1 MSHQHTTQT
10 SGQGMLERVFKLREH
25 GTTARTEVIAG
36 FTTFLTM
43 VYIVFVNPQI
53 LGVAGM
59 DTSAV
64 FVTTCL
70 IAAFGSIMMGL
81 FANLPVALAPA
92 MGLNAFFAFVVV
104 QAMGLPWQVGM
115 GAIFWGAIGL
125 LLLTIFRV
133 RYWMIAN
140 IPVSLRVGI
149 TSGIGLFIGMMGLKN
164 AGVIVANPETLVS
177 IGNLTSHS
185 VLLGILGFFIIAI
198 LASRNIHAAVLVS
211 IVVTTLLG
219 WMLGD
224 VHYNGIV
231 SAPPS
236 VMTVV
241 GHVDLAGSFN
251 LGLKNAGVIVANPET
266 LVSIGNL
273 TSHSVLLGILGFF
286 IIAILA
292 SRNIHAA
299 VLVSIVVTT
308 LLGWMLGDVHYNGI
322 VSAPP
327 SVMTVVGHVDLAG
340 SFNLGLAGV
349 IFSFMLVNLFDSSGT
364 LIGVTD
370 KAGLA
375 DEKGKF
381 PRMKQALYVDSI
393 SSVTGSF
400 IGTSSVTAYI
410 ESSSGVSVGGRTGL
424 TAVVVG
430 LLFLL
435 VIFLSPLAGMV
446 PGYAAAGAL
455 IYVGVLMTSSLARVN
470 WQDLTESVPAFITA
484 VMMPFSFSITEGIAL
499 GFISYCVM
507 KIGTGRL
514 RDLSPCVIIVALLF
528 ILKIV
533 FIDAH

>member
-1 MSHQHTTQT
+1 MSQQHTTQA

-70 IAAFGSIMMGL
+70 IAAFGSILMGL

-115 GAIFWGAIGL
+115 GAIFWGAVGL

-185 VLLGILGFFIIAI
+185 VLLGVLGFFIIAI

-211 IVVTTLLG
+211 IIVTTLLG
-219 WMLGD
+219 WMMGD

-236 VMTVV
+236 V
-241 GHVDLAGSFN
+241 
-251 LGLKNAGVIVANPET
+251 
-266 LVSIGNL
+266 
-273 TSHSVLLGILGFF
+273 TS
-286 IIAILA
+286 
-292 SRNIHAA
+292 
-299 VLVSIVVTT
+299 
-308 LLGWMLGDVHYNGI
+308 
-322 VSAPP
+322 
-327 SVMTVVGHVDLAG
+327 VVGHVDLAG

-381 PRMKQALYVDSI
+381 PRMKQALFVDSI
-393 SSVTGSF
+393 SSVTGAF
-400 IGTSSVTAYI
+400 VGTSSVTAYI

-430 LLFLL
+430 ILFLL

-446 PGYAAAGAL
+446 PPYAAAGAL

-507 KIGTGRL
+507 KI
-514 RDLSPCVIIVALLF
+514 
-528 ILKIV
+528 V

>member
-1 MSHQHTTQT
+1 MSQQHTTQA

-70 IAAFGSIMMGL
+70 IAAFGSILMGL

-115 GAIFWGAIGL
+115 GAIFWGAVGL

-185 VLLGILGFFIIAI
+185 VLLGVLGFFIIAI

-211 IVVTTLLG
+211 IIVTTLLG
-219 WMLGD
+219 WMMGD

-236 VMTVV
+236 V
-241 GHVDLAGSFN
+241 
-251 LGLKNAGVIVANPET
+251 
-266 LVSIGNL
+266 
-273 TSHSVLLGILGFF
+273 TS
-286 IIAILA
+286 
-292 SRNIHAA
+292 
-299 VLVSIVVTT
+299 
-308 LLGWMLGDVHYNGI
+308 
-322 VSAPP
+322 
-327 SVMTVVGHVDLAG
+327 VVGHVDLAG

-381 PRMKQALYVDSI
+381 PRMKQALFVDSI
-393 SSVTGSF
+393 SSVTGAF
-400 IGTSSVTAYI
+400 VGTSSVTAYI

-430 LLFLL
+430 ILFLL

-446 PGYAAAGAL
+446 PPYAAAAGALIYVGGAAAGAL

-514 RDLSPCVIIVALLF
+514 RDLSPCVVIVALLF
-528 ILKIV
+528 VLKIV

>member
-1 MSHQHTTQT
+1 MSQQHTTQA

-70 IAAFGSIMMGL
+70 IAAFGSILMGL

-104 QAMGLPWQVGM
+104 QAMRLPWQVGM
-115 GAIFWGAIGL
+115 GAIFWGAVGL

-185 VLLGILGFFIIAI
+185 VLLGVLGFFIIAI

-211 IVVTTLLG
+211 IIVTTLLG
-219 WMLGD
+219 WMMGD

-236 VMTVV
+236 V
-241 GHVDLAGSFN
+241 
-251 LGLKNAGVIVANPET
+251 
-266 LVSIGNL
+266 
-273 TSHSVLLGILGFF
+273 TS
-286 IIAILA
+286 
-292 SRNIHAA
+292 
-299 VLVSIVVTT
+299 
-308 LLGWMLGDVHYNGI
+308 
-322 VSAPP
+322 
-327 SVMTVVGHVDLAG
+327 VVGHVDLAG

-381 PRMKQALYVDSI
+381 PRMKQALFVDSI
-393 SSVTGSF
+393 SSVTGAF
-400 IGTSSVTAYI
+400 VGTSSVTAYI

-430 LLFLL
+430 ILFLL

-446 PGYAAAGAL
+446 PPYAAAGAL

-514 RDLSPCVIIVALLF
+514 RDLSPCVVIVALLF
-528 ILKIV
+528 VLKIV

>member
-1 MSHQHTTQT
+1 MSQQHTTQA

-70 IAAFGSIMMGL
+70 IAAFGSILMGL

-104 QAMGLPWQVGM
+104 QAMGLPSQVGM
-115 GAIFWGAIGL
+115 GAIFWGAVGL

-185 VLLGILGFFIIAI
+185 VLLGVLGFFIIAI

-211 IVVTTLLG
+211 IIVTTMLG
-219 WMLGD
+219 WMMGD

-236 VMTVV
+236 V
-241 GHVDLAGSFN
+241 
-251 LGLKNAGVIVANPET
+251 
-266 LVSIGNL
+266 
-273 TSHSVLLGILGFF
+273 TS
-286 IIAILA
+286 
-292 SRNIHAA
+292 
-299 VLVSIVVTT
+299 
-308 LLGWMLGDVHYNGI
+308 
-322 VSAPP
+322 
-327 SVMTVVGHVDLAG
+327 VVGHVDLAG

-381 PRMKQALYVDSI
+381 PRMKQALFVDSI
-393 SSVTGSF
+393 SSVTGAF
-400 IGTSSVTAYI
+400 VGTSSVTAYI

-430 LLFLL
+430 ILFLL

-446 PGYAAAGAL
+446 PPYAAAGAL

-514 RDLSPCVIIVALLF
+514 RDLSPCVVIVALLF
-528 ILKIV
+528 VLKIV

>member
-1 MSHQHTTQT
+1 MRGRNRCRTNKLSEKNYHTTAPGVAFWYRITANFPSFLRKLIMSQQHTTQT

-70 IAAFGSIMMGL
+70 IAAFGSILMGL

-115 GAIFWGAIGL
+115 GAIFWGAVGL

-185 VLLGILGFFIIAI
+185 VLLGVLGFFIIAI

-211 IVVTTLLG
+211 IIVTTLLG
-219 WMLGD
+219 WMMGD

-236 VMTVV
+236 V
-241 GHVDLAGSFN
+241 
-251 LGLKNAGVIVANPET
+251 
-266 LVSIGNL
+266 
-273 TSHSVLLGILGFF
+273 TS
-286 IIAILA
+286 
-292 SRNIHAA
+292 
-299 VLVSIVVTT
+299 
-308 LLGWMLGDVHYNGI
+308 
-322 VSAPP
+322 
-327 SVMTVVGHVDLAG
+327 VVGHVDLAG

-381 PRMKQALYVDSI
+381 PRMKQALFVDSI
-393 SSVTGSF
+393 SSVTGAF
-400 IGTSSVTAYI
+400 VGTSSVTAYI

-430 LLFLL
+430 ILFLL

-446 PGYAAAGAL
+446 PPYAAAGAL

-514 RDLSPCVIIVALLF
+514 RDLSPCVVIVALLF
-528 ILKIV
+528 VLKIV

>member
-1 MSHQHTTQT
+1 MRGRNRCRTNKLSEKNYHTTAPGVAFWYRITANFPSFLRKLIMSQQHTTQA

-53 LGVAGM
+53 LGVVGM

-70 IAAFGSIMMGL
+70 IAAFGSILMGL

-115 GAIFWGAIGL
+115 GAIFWGAVGL

-185 VLLGILGFFIIAI
+185 VLLGVLGFFIIAI

-211 IVVTTLLG
+211 IIVTTLLG
-219 WMLGD
+219 WIMGD

-236 VMTVV
+236 V
-241 GHVDLAGSFN
+241 
-251 LGLKNAGVIVANPET
+251 
-266 LVSIGNL
+266 
-273 TSHSVLLGILGFF
+273 TS
-286 IIAILA
+286 
-292 SRNIHAA
+292 
-299 VLVSIVVTT
+299 
-308 LLGWMLGDVHYNGI
+308 
-322 VSAPP
+322 
-327 SVMTVVGHVDLAG
+327 VVGHVDLAG

-381 PRMKQALYVDSI
+381 PRMKQALFVDSI
-393 SSVTGSF
+393 SSVTGAF
-400 IGTSSVTAYI
+400 VGTSSVTAYI

-430 LLFLL
+430 ILFLL

-446 PGYAAAGAL
+446 PPYAAAGAL

-514 RDLSPCVIIVALLF
+514 RDLSPCVVIVALLF
-528 ILKIV
+528 VLKIV

>member
-1 MSHQHTTQT
+1 MSQQHTTHA

-70 IAAFGSIMMGL
+70 IAAFGSILMGL

-211 IVVTTLLG
+211 IIVTTLLG

-236 VMTVV
+236 VSTVI
-241 GHVDLAGSFN
+241 GHVDLAGS
-251 LGLKNAGVIVANPET
+251 L
-266 LVSIGNL
+266 
-273 TSHSVLLGILGFF
+273 
-286 IIAILA
+286 
-292 SRNIHAA
+292 
-299 VLVSIVVTT
+299 
-308 LLGWMLGDVHYNGI
+308 
-322 VSAPP
+322 
-327 SVMTVVGHVDLAG
+327 
-340 SFNLGLAGV
+340 NLGLAGV

-381 PRMKQALYVDSI
+381 PRMKQALFVDSV
-393 SSVTGSF
+393 SSVTGAF

-455 IYVGVLMTSSLARVN
+455 IYVGVLMTSSLARVK

-514 RDLSPCVIIVALLF
+514 RDLSPCVVIVALLF
-528 ILKIV
+528 VLKIV

>member
-1 MSHQHTTQT
+1 MSQQHTTQA

-70 IAAFGSIMMGL
+70 IAAFGSILMGL

-115 GAIFWGAIGL
+115 GAIFWGAVGL

-185 VLLGILGFFIIAI
+185 VLLGVLGFFIIAI

-211 IVVTTLLG
+211 IIVTTLLG
-219 WMLGD
+219 WMMGD
-224 VHYNGIV
+224 VHYNGMV

-236 VMTVV
+236 V
-241 GHVDLAGSFN
+241 
-251 LGLKNAGVIVANPET
+251 
-266 LVSIGNL
+266 
-273 TSHSVLLGILGFF
+273 TS
-286 IIAILA
+286 
-292 SRNIHAA
+292 
-299 VLVSIVVTT
+299 
-308 LLGWMLGDVHYNGI
+308 
-322 VSAPP
+322 
-327 SVMTVVGHVDLAG
+327 VVGHVDLAG

-381 PRMKQALYVDSI
+381 PRMKQALFVDSI
-393 SSVTGSF
+393 SSVTGAF
-400 IGTSSVTAYI
+400 VGTSSVTAYI

-430 LLFLL
+430 ILFLL

-446 PGYAAAGAL
+446 PPYAAAGAL

-514 RDLSPCVIIVALLF
+514 RDLSPCVVIVALLF
-528 ILKIV
+528 VLKIV

>member
-1 MSHQHTTQT
+1 MSQQHTTQA

-70 IAAFGSIMMGL
+70 IAAFGSILMGL

-115 GAIFWGAIGL
+115 GAIFWGAVGL

-185 VLLGILGFFIIAI
+185 VLLGVLGFFIIAI

-211 IVVTTLLG
+211 IIVTTLLG
-219 WMLGD
+219 WMMGD

-236 VMTVV
+236 V
-241 GHVDLAGSFN
+241 
-251 LGLKNAGVIVANPET
+251 
-266 LVSIGNL
+266 
-273 TSHSVLLGILGFF
+273 TS
-286 IIAILA
+286 
-292 SRNIHAA
+292 
-299 VLVSIVVTT
+299 
-308 LLGWMLGDVHYNGI
+308 
-322 VSAPP
+322 
-327 SVMTVVGHVDLAG
+327 VVGHVDLAG

-375 DEKGKF
+375 DAKGKF
-381 PRMKQALYVDSI
+381 PRMKQALFVDSI
-393 SSVTGSF
+393 SSVTGAF
-400 IGTSSVTAYI
+400 VGTSSVTAYI

-430 LLFLL
+430 ILFLL

-446 PGYAAAGAL
+446 PPYAAAGAL

-499 GFISYCVM
+499 DFISYCVM

-514 RDLSPCVIIVALLF
+514 RDLSPCVVIVALLF
-528 ILKIV
+528 VLKIV

>member
-1 MSHQHTTQT
+1 MRGRNRCRTNKLSEKNYHTTAPGVAFWYRITANFPSFLRKLIMSQQHTTQA

-70 IAAFGSIMMGL
+70 IAAFGSILMGL

-115 GAIFWGAIGL
+115 GAIFWGAVGL

-185 VLLGILGFFIIAI
+185 VLLGVLGFFIIAI

-211 IVVTTLLG
+211 IIVTTLLG
-219 WMLGD
+219 WMMGD

-236 VMTVV
+236 V
-241 GHVDLAGSFN
+241 
-251 LGLKNAGVIVANPET
+251 
-266 LVSIGNL
+266 
-273 TSHSVLLGILGFF
+273 TS
-286 IIAILA
+286 
-292 SRNIHAA
+292 
-299 VLVSIVVTT
+299 
-308 LLGWMLGDVHYNGI
+308 
-322 VSAPP
+322 
-327 SVMTVVGHVDLAG
+327 VVGHVDLAG

-381 PRMKQALYVDSI
+381 PRMKQALFVDSI
-393 SSVTGSF
+393 SSVTGAF
-400 IGTSSVTAYI
+400 VGTSSVTAYI

-430 LLFLL
+430 IFFLL

-446 PGYAAAGAL
+446 PPYAAAGAL

-514 RDLSPCVIIVALLF
+514 RDLSPCVVIVALLF
-528 ILKIV
+528 VLKIV

>member
-1 MSHQHTTQT
+1 MSQQHTTQA

-70 IAAFGSIMMGL
+70 IAAFGSILMGL

-115 GAIFWGAIGL
+115 GAIFWGAVGL

-133 RYWMIAN
+133 RYWMTAN

-185 VLLGILGFFIIAI
+185 VLLGVLGFFIIAI

-211 IVVTTLLG
+211 IIVTTLLG
-219 WMLGD
+219 WMMGD

-236 VMTVV
+236 V
-241 GHVDLAGSFN
+241 
-251 LGLKNAGVIVANPET
+251 
-266 LVSIGNL
+266 
-273 TSHSVLLGILGFF
+273 TS
-286 IIAILA
+286 
-292 SRNIHAA
+292 
-299 VLVSIVVTT
+299 
-308 LLGWMLGDVHYNGI
+308 
-322 VSAPP
+322 
-327 SVMTVVGHVDLAG
+327 VVGHVDLAG

-381 PRMKQALYVDSI
+381 PRMKQALFVDSI
-393 SSVTGSF
+393 SSVTGAF
-400 IGTSSVTAYI
+400 VGTSSVTAYI

-430 LLFLL
+430 ILFLL

-446 PGYAAAGAL
+446 PPYAAAGAL

-514 RDLSPCVIIVALLF
+514 RDLSPCVVIVALLF
-528 ILKIV
+528 VLKIV

>member
-1 MSHQHTTQT
+1 MSQQHTTQA

-70 IAAFGSIMMGL
+70 IAAFGSILMGL

-115 GAIFWGAIGL
+115 GAIFWGAVGL

-149 TSGIGLFIGMMGLKN
+149 TSGIGLFIDMMGLKN

-185 VLLGILGFFIIAI
+185 VLLGVLGFFIIAI

-211 IVVTTLLG
+211 IIVTTLLG
-219 WMLGD
+219 WIMGD

-236 VMTVV
+236 V
-241 GHVDLAGSFN
+241 
-251 LGLKNAGVIVANPET
+251 
-266 LVSIGNL
+266 
-273 TSHSVLLGILGFF
+273 TS
-286 IIAILA
+286 
-292 SRNIHAA
+292 
-299 VLVSIVVTT
+299 
-308 LLGWMLGDVHYNGI
+308 
-322 VSAPP
+322 
-327 SVMTVVGHVDLAG
+327 VVGHVDLAG

-381 PRMKQALYVDSI
+381 PRMKQALFVDSI
-393 SSVTGSF
+393 SSVTGAF
-400 IGTSSVTAYI
+400 VGTSSVTAYI

-430 LLFLL
+430 ILFLL

-446 PGYAAAGAL
+446 PPYAAAGAL

-514 RDLSPCVIIVALLF
+514 RDLSPCVVIVALLF
-528 ILKIV
+528 VLKIV

>member
-1 MSHQHTTQT
+1 MMNQPHTTQT

-70 IAAFGSIMMGL
+70 IAALGSILMGV

-185 VLLGILGFFIIAI
+185 VLLGVLGFFIIAI

-211 IVVTTLLG
+211 IIVTTLLG
-219 WMLGD
+219 WMFGD

-236 VMTVV
+236 
-241 GHVDLAGSFN
+241 
-251 LGLKNAGVIVANPET
+251 IAN
-266 LVSIGNL
+266 
-273 TSHSVLLGILGFF
+273 
-286 IIAILA
+286 
-292 SRNIHAA
+292 
-299 VLVSIVVTT
+299 
-308 LLGWMLGDVHYNGI
+308 
-322 VSAPP
+322 
-327 SVMTVVGHVDLAG
+327 VVGHVDLAG

-381 PRMKQALYVDSI
+381 PRMKQALYVDSV
-393 SSVTGSF
+393 SSVVGSF

-446 PGYAAAGAL
+446 PPYAAAGAL

-470 WQDLTESVPAFITA
+470 WHDLTEAVPAFITA

-528 ILKIV
+528 VLKIV

>member
-1 MSHQHTTQT
+1 MRGRNRCRTNKLSEKNYHTTAPGVAFWYRITANFPSFLRKLIMSQQHTTQA

-70 IAAFGSIMMGL
+70 IAAFGSILMGL

-115 GAIFWGAIGL
+115 GAIFWGAVGL

-177 IGNLTSHS
+177 IGNLTLHS
-185 VLLGILGFFIIAI
+185 VLLGVLGFFIIAI

-211 IVVTTLLG
+211 IIVTTLLG
-219 WMLGD
+219 WMMGD

-236 VMTVV
+236 V
-241 GHVDLAGSFN
+241 
-251 LGLKNAGVIVANPET
+251 
-266 LVSIGNL
+266 
-273 TSHSVLLGILGFF
+273 TS
-286 IIAILA
+286 
-292 SRNIHAA
+292 
-299 VLVSIVVTT
+299 
-308 LLGWMLGDVHYNGI
+308 
-322 VSAPP
+322 
-327 SVMTVVGHVDLAG
+327 VVGHVDLAG

-381 PRMKQALYVDSI
+381 PRMKQALFVDSI
-393 SSVTGSF
+393 SSVTGAF
-400 IGTSSVTAYI
+400 VGTSSVTAYI

-430 LLFLL
+430 ILFLL

-446 PGYAAAGAL
+446 PPYAAAGAL

-514 RDLSPCVIIVALLF
+514 RDLSPCVVIVALLF
-528 ILKIV
+528 VLKIV

>member
-1 MSHQHTTQT
+1 MMSQQHTTQT
-10 SGQGMLERVFKLREH
+10 SGQGLLERVFKLREH

-70 IAAFGSIMMGL
+70 IAALGSILMGV

-115 GAIFWGAIGL
+115 GAIFWGAVGL
-125 LLLTIFRV
+125 L
-133 RYWMIAN
+133 
-140 IPVSLRVGI
+140 GI

-185 VLLGILGFFIIAI
+185 VLLGVLGFFIIAI

-211 IVVTTLLG
+211 IIVTTLLG

-224 VHYNGIV
+224 VHYSGIV

-236 VMTVV
+236 VSTVI
-241 GHVDLAGSFN
+241 GHVDLAGS
-251 LGLKNAGVIVANPET
+251 L
-266 LVSIGNL
+266 
-273 TSHSVLLGILGFF
+273 
-286 IIAILA
+286 
-292 SRNIHAA
+292 
-299 VLVSIVVTT
+299 
-308 LLGWMLGDVHYNGI
+308 
-322 VSAPP
+322 
-327 SVMTVVGHVDLAG
+327 
-340 SFNLGLAGV
+340 NLGLAGV

-393 SSVTGSF
+393 SSVAGSF

-446 PGYAAAGAL
+446 PPYAAAGAL
-455 IYVGVLMTSSLARVN
+455 IYVGVLMTSSLARVK
-470 WQDLTESVPAFITA
+470 WDDLTEAVPAFITA

-507 KIGTGRL
+507 KIGTGRF
-514 RDLSPCVIIVALLF
+514 RELSPCVMIVALLF
-528 ILKIV
+528 VLKIV

>member
-1 MSHQHTTQT
+1 MSQQHTTQA
-10 SGQGMLERVFKLREH
+10 SDQGMLERVFKLREH

-70 IAAFGSIMMGL
+70 IAAFGSILMGL

-115 GAIFWGAIGL
+115 GAIFWGAVGL

-177 IGNLTSHS
+177 IGNLTSRS
-185 VLLGILGFFIIAI
+185 VLLGVLGFFIIAI

-211 IVVTTLLG
+211 IIVTTLLG
-219 WMLGD
+219 WMMGD

-236 VMTVV
+236 V
-241 GHVDLAGSFN
+241 
-251 LGLKNAGVIVANPET
+251 
-266 LVSIGNL
+266 
-273 TSHSVLLGILGFF
+273 TS
-286 IIAILA
+286 
-292 SRNIHAA
+292 
-299 VLVSIVVTT
+299 
-308 LLGWMLGDVHYNGI
+308 
-322 VSAPP
+322 
-327 SVMTVVGHVDLAG
+327 VVGHVDLAG

-381 PRMKQALYVDSI
+381 PRMKQALFVDSI
-393 SSVTGSF
+393 SSVTGAF
-400 IGTSSVTAYI
+400 VGTSSVTAYI

-430 LLFLL
+430 ILFLL

-446 PGYAAAGAL
+446 PPYAAAGAL

-514 RDLSPCVIIVALLF
+514 RDLSPCVVIVALLF
-528 ILKIV
+528 VLKIV

>member
-1 MSHQHTTQT
+1 MSQQHTTQA

-231 SAPPS
+231 S
-236 VMTVV
+236 V
-241 GHVDLAGSFN
+241 
-251 LGLKNAGVIVANPET
+251 
-266 LVSIGNL
+266 
-273 TSHSVLLGILGFF
+273 
-286 IIAILA
+286 
-292 SRNIHAA
+292 
-299 VLVSIVVTT
+299 
-308 LLGWMLGDVHYNGI
+308 
-322 VSAPP
+322 PP

-375 DEKGKF
+375 DDKGKF

>member
-1 MSHQHTTQT
+1 MMSQQHTTQT
-10 SGQGMLERVFKLREH
+10 SGQGLLERVFKLREH

-70 IAAFGSIMMGL
+70 IAALGSILMGV

-177 IGNLTSHS
+177 IGHLTSHN
-185 VLLGILGFFIIAI
+185 VLLGVLGVLGFFIIAI

-236 VMTVV
+236 VSTVI
-241 GHVDLAGSFN
+241 GHVDLAGS
-251 LGLKNAGVIVANPET
+251 L
-266 LVSIGNL
+266 
-273 TSHSVLLGILGFF
+273 
-286 IIAILA
+286 
-292 SRNIHAA
+292 
-299 VLVSIVVTT
+299 
-308 LLGWMLGDVHYNGI
+308 
-322 VSAPP
+322 
-327 SVMTVVGHVDLAG
+327 
-340 SFNLGLAGV
+340 NLGLAGV

-381 PRMKQALYVDSI
+381 PRMKQALFVDSI
-393 SSVTGSF
+393 SSVAGSF

-430 LLFLL
+430 ILFLL

-446 PGYAAAGAL
+446 PPYAAAGAL
-455 IYVGVLMTSSLARVN
+455 IYVGVLMTSSLSRVK
-470 WQDLTESVPAFITA
+470 WDDLTEAVPAFITA

-507 KIGTGRL
+507 KIGTGRF
-514 RDLSPCVIIVALLF
+514 RDLSPCVIVVALLF
-528 ILKIV
+528 VLKIV

>member
-241 GHVDLAGSFN
+241 S
-251 LGLKNAGVIVANPET
+251 
-266 LVSIGNL
+266 
-273 TSHSVLLGILGFF
+273 
-286 IIAILA
+286 
-292 SRNIHAA
+292 
-299 VLVSIVVTT
+299 
-308 LLGWMLGDVHYNGI
+308 
-322 VSAPP
+322 
-327 SVMTVVGHVDLAG
+327 HVDLAG

>member
-1 MSHQHTTQT
+1 MRGRNRCRTNKLSEKNYHTTAPGVAFWYRITANFPSFLRKLIMSQQHTTQA

-53 LGVAGM
+53 LGVAGT

-70 IAAFGSIMMGL
+70 IAAFGSILMGL

-115 GAIFWGAIGL
+115 GAIFWGAVGL

-185 VLLGILGFFIIAI
+185 VLLGVLGFFIIAI

-211 IVVTTLLG
+211 IIVTTLLG
-219 WMLGD
+219 WMMGD

-236 VMTVV
+236 V
-241 GHVDLAGSFN
+241 
-251 LGLKNAGVIVANPET
+251 
-266 LVSIGNL
+266 
-273 TSHSVLLGILGFF
+273 TS
-286 IIAILA
+286 
-292 SRNIHAA
+292 
-299 VLVSIVVTT
+299 
-308 LLGWMLGDVHYNGI
+308 
-322 VSAPP
+322 
-327 SVMTVVGHVDLAG
+327 VVGHVDLAG
-340 SFNLGLAGV
+340 SFNLGLAGG

-381 PRMKQALYVDSI
+381 PRMKQALFVDSI
-393 SSVTGSF
+393 SSVTGAF
-400 IGTSSVTAYI
+400 VGTSSVTAYI

-430 LLFLL
+430 ILFLL

-446 PGYAAAGAL
+446 PPYAAAGAL

-514 RDLSPCVIIVALLF
+514 RDLSPCVVIVALLF
-528 ILKIV
+528 VLKIV